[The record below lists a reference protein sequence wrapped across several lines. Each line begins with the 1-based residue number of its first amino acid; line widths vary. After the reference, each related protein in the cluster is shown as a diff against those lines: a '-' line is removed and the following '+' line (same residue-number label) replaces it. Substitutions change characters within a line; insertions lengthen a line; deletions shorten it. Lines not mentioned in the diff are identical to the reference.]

1 MNKLPG
7 FGLIERARALAP
19 LIASEAD
26 EIERTRR
33 LTPPVVSGLI
43 ENGLYRVLLPQSVG
57 GAEAPLE
64 VFMDMLE
71 QVAMADASTAWCLG
85 QCSVCAMTAA
95 YLDPETAHEVFGPAN
110 GILAWGAIAGEVQV
124 IPGGYPAQG
133 RWNFASGSR
142 QAS

>member
-7 FGLIERARALAP
+7 FGLIERAQALAP

-43 ENGLYRVLLPQSVG
+43 EKRALSRTAAAKRRRRR
-57 GAEAPLE
+57 GALE

-95 YLDPETAHEVFGPAN
+95 YLDPETAQEVFGPAN
-110 GILAWGAIAGEVQV
+110 GILAWGAIRG
-124 IPGGYPAQG
+124 
-133 RWNFASGSR
+133 
-142 QAS
+142 